1 MAKELF
7 WFEEL
12 GPEHHEIVGKKCA
25 NLGGITRL
33 KMPVPGGFAISI
45 KAHGRFLEETGALQE
60 IEQLLSRVGD
70 ISDFNRQSEVADQIR
85 DIVEGKEMPS
95 DLQDGIGAF
104 YGELCRR
111 IGCEAAV
118 SVRSAGAKSHP
129 GQYETYLNVKGRRQ
143 VLEMVKRVWSSIFNA
158 RTIAKLLEL
167 GIPVSDSPP
176 IGVGVV
182 QMVNARSAG
191 VCFTVHPVTGDLA
204 KAVVEANWGL
214 GESVV
219 GGSASTD
226 MYVVA
231 KESLQVIESTVPW
244 KNIQIVATGE
254 GVVEEE
260 VPLEKQNAS
269 VLDEREVIEIVR
281 LGKALEEHFGHPQD
295 LEWAI
300 DDERPFPY
308 NVFLLQTRNVVGVT
322 IQKPKTTEQKAVDE
336 VMNRFF
342 GYMHTKR

>member
-1 MAKELF
+1 
-7 WFEEL
+7 
-12 GPEHHEIVGKKCA
+12 
-25 NLGGITRL
+25 
-33 KMPVPGGFAISI
+33 
-45 KAHGRFLEETGALQE
+45 
-60 IEQLLSRVGD
+60 
-70 ISDFNRQSEVADQIR
+70 
-85 DIVEGKEMPS
+85 
-95 DLQDGIGAF
+95 
-104 YGELCRR
+104 
-111 IGCEAAV
+111 
-118 SVRSAGAKSHP
+118 
-129 GQYETYLNVKGRRQ
+129 
-143 VLEMVKRVWSSIFNA
+143 MVKRVWSSIFNA

-231 KESLQVIESTVPW
+231 KESLQVIESTVPR
-244 KNIQIVATGE
+244 KNVRIVATEE

-269 VLDEREVIEIVR
+269 VLDNREIREIVR